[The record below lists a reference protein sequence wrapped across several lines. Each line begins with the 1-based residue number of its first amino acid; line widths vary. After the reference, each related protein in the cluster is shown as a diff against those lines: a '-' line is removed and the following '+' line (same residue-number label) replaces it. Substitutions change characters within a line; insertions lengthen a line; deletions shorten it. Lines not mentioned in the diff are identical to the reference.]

1 MEQLL
6 TRAGN
11 MSDLAFLRVL
21 QLIHSQTSVLIEDLK
36 SYDVPSSTPRSPVQD
51 IGLSRSLT
59 GLPAAVPGGAGSTA
73 ISSILETAMEEL
85 FVPYTEG
92 QRYLERESKSL
103 TELYSGYLSAFTR
116 YHVNYNL
123 ATLAISIDI
132 RLLQEREEKLIKAKG
147 SMLDR
152 MMNATATSGAST
164 SKAAAAI
171 MRFGGITSAER
182 FQDKL
187 PDEQVSEEDG
197 LLAVSAAETMLK
209 WHAEVIGRCTE
220 LSPTNDV

>member
-36 SYDVPSSTPRSPVQD
+36 SYDVPSSTPRSPVQN

-59 GLPAAVPGGAGSTA
+59 GPPAAAPGGAGSTA

-92 QRYLERESKSL
+92 QRYLERESKDL
-103 TELYSGYLSAFTR
+103 TELYSGYLAAFTR

-123 ATLAISIDI
+123 ATLPLSVLTFADSGTG
-132 RLLQEREEKLIKAKG
+132 REI
-147 SMLDR
+147 
-152 MMNATATSGAST
+152 N
-164 SKAAAAI
+164 
-171 MRFGGITSAER
+171 
-182 FQDKL
+182 QDKRINVG
-187 PDEQVSEEDG
+187 PHDERHGHVRSLD
-197 LLAVSAAETMLK
+197 L
-209 WHAEVIGRCTE
+209 
-220 LSPTNDV
+220 